1 MLKIS
6 RLPLSLLCL
15 ALLTAGASADIIT
28 LKTGERIEAVIASET
43 ATEMT
48 LELQVSAGIKDERV
62 VKKTDVVKIDRVAPD
77 EGAYRAIMNLQPG
90 KNSLVPAQY
99 DGILAALQDFATKYP
114 ESTHLADVKQA
125 ATAFQ
130 ADKKRVDAG
139 EVKLDGTWLSKA
151 EAQRQRVQIGGLQ
164 LFNAMKNANA
174 AGDAI
179 GALNAFA
186 TLEKNFGGARV
197 LPDAIELARQ
207 ILPALKPATERA
219 IENQKINEAERLLGV
234 KNAGVSP
241 EVGTGDRGKPLTAA
255 QLDQAKVNAALAK
268 AKQDELLAA
277 NQREQAKADAAMAA
291 ATAAG
296 QWPPFAVSSE
306 KCLKAILAKIPT
318 EAARLEK
325 IPVAP
330 MRESIKLA
338 EKAQTEF
345 AGKDLAAATETLK
358 EVAKLWPANELG
370 TRLTAQI
377 TAAKNPPKPE
387 PGATPAPT
395 VPGTGTAKTGAATPA
410 VKTAG
415 ATPAATA
422 TAAKPAPPVPTSAT
436 ETSEPKTT
444 EPAEPPKP
452 FFMTVGGAVAIVIGL
467 AVLLAGANIF
477 SKVRQ
482 RRSEPEEQ

>member
-1 MLKIS
+1 MPKIS

-62 VKKTDVVKIDRVAPD
+62 VKKSDVVKIDRVAPD

-99 DGILAALQDFATKYP
+99 DGILAALQDFAAKYP

-130 ADKKRVDAG
+130 ADKKRVDVG
-139 EVKLDGTWLSKA
+139 EVKLDGTWLGKA

-197 LPDAIELARQ
+197 LPEAIELARQ

-234 KNAGVSP
+234 KNAAP
-241 EVGTGDRGKPLTAA
+241 LDRP
-255 QLDQAKVNAALAK
+255 
-268 AKQDELLAA
+268 ELLAA

-296 QWPPFAVSSE
+296 QWPPFATSSE
-306 KCLKAILAKIPT
+306 KCLRAILAKIPV

-325 IPVAP
+325 IQVAP

-345 AGKDLAAATETLK
+345 TGKDLTAATETLK
-358 EVAKLWPANELG
+358 EAAKLWPANELG

-377 TAAKNPPKPE
+377 TAAKNPPKPD
-387 PGATPAPT
+387 PGTTPAPMT
-395 VPGTGTAKTGAATPA
+395 PDPTAKAGAATPKP
-410 VKTAG
+410 KTAG
-415 ATPAATA
+415 ATPAPGKLTTVPATPTPLPTTSNSDAPATA
-422 TAAKPAPPVPTSAT
+422 PGDA
-436 ETSEPKTT
+436 
-444 EPAEPPKP
+444 AEPPKS
-452 FFMTVGGAVAIVIGL
+452 FFMTVPGAISIVVGL

-477 SKVRQ
+477 SKMRQ
-482 RRSEPEEQ
+482 RRSDPEEQ

>member
-1 MLKIS
+1 MPKIS
-6 RLPLSLLCL
+6 HLPLSLLCL
-15 ALLTAGASADIIT
+15 ALLTAAASADIIT
-28 LKTGERIEAVIASET
+28 LKTGERIDAKIASET

-48 LELQVSAGIKDERV
+48 LELQISAGIKDERV
-62 VKKTDVVKIDRVAPD
+62 VKKSDVVKIDRVAPD
-77 EGAYRAIMNLQPG
+77 EAAYRAIMHLQPG
-90 KNSLVPAQY
+90 KNSLLPAQY
-99 DGILAALQDFATKYP
+99 EGLLKTLQTFATDYP
-114 ESTHLADVKQA
+114 GSTHLADVRQA
-125 ATAFQ
+125 TAAFQ

-139 EVKLDGTWLSKA
+139 EVKFDGMWLSKA

-186 TLEKNFGGARV
+186 SLEKNFGGAKV

-207 ILPALKPATERA
+207 ILPALKPVTERA
-219 IENQKINEAERLLGV
+219 LENQKINEAERVMGV
-234 KNAGVSP
+234 KNAAPLDRP
-241 EVGTGDRGKPLTAA
+241 ELI
-255 QLDQAKVNAALAK
+255 
-268 AKQDELLAA
+268 AA
-277 NQREQAKADAAMAA
+277 NQREQAKADAALAA

-296 QWPPFAVSSE
+296 QWPPFATSSE
-306 KCLKAILAKIPT
+306 KCLKAILAKIPP

-325 IPVAP
+325 IPVAS
-330 MRESIKLA
+330 MRESIALA

-345 AGKDLAAATETLK
+345 TTKDLAAATETLK
-358 EVAKLWPANELG
+358 DVAKLWPANELG

-387 PGATPAPT
+387 PAATPAPT
-395 VPGTGTAKTGAATPA
+395 VPGTGTARSGATTPA

-422 TAAKPAPPVPTSAT
+422 AAAKPAPPVPASGM
-436 ETSEPKTT
+436 ETSEPATP
-444 EPAEPPKP
+444 EPTEPPKP
-452 FFMTVGGAVAIVIGL
+452 FFMTVPGAVSIVVGL

-477 SKVRQ
+477 SKMRQ
-482 RRSEPEEQ
+482 RRSDPEEQ

>member
-1 MLKIS
+1 MPKTS

-15 ALLTAGASADIIT
+15 ALLTAAASADIIT
-28 LKTGERIEAVIASET
+28 LKTGERIEAKITSET

-48 LELQVSAGIKDERV
+48 LESQISAGIKDERV
-62 VKKTDVVKIDRVAPD
+62 VKKADVVKIDRVAPD
-77 EGAYRAIMNLQPG
+77 EAAYRAIMNLQPG
-90 KNSLVPAQY
+90 KYSLLPAQY
-99 DGILAALQDFATKYP
+99 DGILSALQSFAGQYP
-114 ESTHLADVKQA
+114 ESTHVADVRQA
-125 ATAFQ
+125 TAAFQ

-139 EVKLDGTWLSKA
+139 EVKLDGIWLSKA

-197 LPDAIELARQ
+197 LPDAIDLARQ

-234 KNAGVSP
+234 KNAAP
-241 EVGTGDRGKPLTAA
+241 LDRP
-255 QLDQAKVNAALAK
+255 
-268 AKQDELLAA
+268 ELLAA

-296 QWPPFAVSSE
+296 QWPPFATSSE
-306 KCLKAILAKIPT
+306 KCLKAILAKIPV

-325 IPVAP
+325 IQVAP

-345 AGKDLAAATETLK
+345 TGKDLAAATETLK
-358 EVAKLWPANELG
+358 NVAKLWPANELG

-377 TAAKNPPKPE
+377 TAAKNPPKPD
-387 PGATPAPT
+387 PGATPAPMT
-395 VPGTGTAKTGAATPA
+395 PDPTAKAGAATPKP
-410 VKTAG
+410 KTAG
-415 ATPAATA
+415 ATPAPGKLTTVPATPTPLPTTSNSDAPATA
-422 TAAKPAPPVPTSAT
+422 PGDS
-436 ETSEPKTT
+436 
-444 EPAEPPKP
+444 AEPPKS
-452 FFMTVGGAVAIVIGL
+452 FFMTVPGAISIVVGL

-477 SKVRQ
+477 SKIRQ
-482 RRSEPEEQ
+482 RRSDPEEQ